1 MHLGFAA
8 LSSTFLA
15 LFTTQAQLVA
25 GYVAQFPLR
34 RPQCEQTTVA
44 VLGGGMAGVSAA
56 QALSENSMDDF
67 VILEYRDTLGGRVW
81 HANFGEDPNG
91 DPYVIEYGANWVQGL
106 GSSNTENPVWRL
118 AKKYH
123 LQNTWS
129 DYDSILTYNETGYTD
144 YTDVLD
150 AYSAAR
156 KKASEHAGRILNNN
170 LQDMT
175 ARSGLALSGWKPRR
189 HDMTAQA
196 VEWWNWDWEGAYS
209 PETSSFV
216 FGVAGENLTF
226 NQFGDRNNLV
236 IDRRGYSAIIQGEAD
251 TFLRPHDPRL
261 RLNNKVTGIEHSTD
275 GVTIHNADGT
285 CLSAAYAI
293 CTFSIGV
300 LQNDVVDFTPTL
312 PEWKQTAIH
321 KFNMGTYTKIFMQF
335 PQTFWPNNTQF
346 FLYADP
352 TTRGYYPVFQS
363 LSSEDFFPDS
373 NIIFVT
379 VVESQAYRVER
390 QSDAQTQSE
399 ILSILRTMFPDTHV
413 PDPIAFTYPRWST
426 EPWAYGSYSNW
437 PAGTTLEMH
446 QNLRANVDRLWFA
459 GEATSAQYFGF
470 LHGAWF
476 EGREAGGHVAALLM
490 GECADGD
497 EDEGEGESESERERR
512 ACGGR
517 THYGLLHGTSPISA
531 YTALNGWGVN
541 STSVQA

>member
-1 MHLGFAA
+1 MHLAFAA
-8 LSSTFLA
+8 LPLAFSTSSVH
-15 LFTTQAQLVA
+15 LVA
-25 GYVAQFPLR
+25 GYVAQFQLR
-34 RPQCEQTTVA
+34 DERCEETTVA
-44 VLGGGMAGVSAA
+44 ILGGGMAGVTAA
-56 QALSENSMDDF
+56 QALSDNSVSDF

-81 HANFGEDPNG
+81 HTDFGQDPNG
-91 DPYVIEYGANWVQGL
+91 EPYVIEYGANWIQGL
-106 GSSNTENPVWRL
+106 GSSNIENPVWQL
-118 AKKYH
+118 AQKYQ

-150 AYSAAR
+150 TYSTAR
-156 KKASEHAGRILNNN
+156 QKASEHAGQILNDNF
-170 LQDMT
+170 QDMT

-189 HDMTAQA
+189 DDMTAQA

-251 TFLRPHDPRL
+251 TFLDPHDARI
-261 RLNNKVTGIEHSTD
+261 RLNTKVTGIEHSPN
-275 GVTIHNADGT
+275 GVTIRNADGT

-293 CTFSIGV
+293 CTFSVGV
-300 LQNDVVDFTPTL
+300 LQNDVVEFTPPL

-321 KFNMGTYTKIFMQF
+321 KFSMGTYTKIFMQF
-335 PQTFWPNNTQF
+335 NETFWPNNTQF

-363 LSSEDFFPDS
+363 LSSEDFLPDS

-390 QSDAQTQSE
+390 QSDAQTQRE
-399 ILSILRTMFPDTHV
+399 ILDVLRAMFPGTDI

-437 PAGTTLEMH
+437 PVGTTLEMH

-476 EGREAGGHVAALLM
+476 EGREAGEHVAALVM
-490 GECADGD
+490 GGCDDG
-497 EDEGEGESESERERR
+497 ETETEGESKSEGGGK
-512 ACGGR
+512 ACGER
-517 THYGLLHGTSPISA
+517 THYGTLHGTSPISA
-531 YTALNGWGVN
+531 YTALNGWAVN
-541 STSVQA
+541 STSIQA